1 MIAKYSFDVLR
12 KYLPRIEEDG
22 TLSSHNFTRRF
33 LACVLVA
40 ILHPSETDASISL
53 ACQKSQRENTIAL
66 AQIAATETN
75 L

>member
-1 MIAKYSFDVLR
+1 MAHCPVTILLGA
-12 KYLPRIEEDG
+12 
-22 TLSSHNFTRRF
+22 RF

>member
-22 TLSSHNFTRRF
+22 TLSSHNFTRF

-40 ILHPSETDASISL
+40 ILHPCETDASISL
-53 ACQKSQRENTIAL
+53 ASQKSQRENTIVL
-66 AQIAATETN
+66 ARIAATETN